1 MSEQEP
7 ITPTPEPRDEEGAD
21 IPRTSQRAPL
31 PVIGVLGEIVNSA
44 LASVGT
50 VSGDAF
56 SDMRSAIGTLPRRR
70 LVLGL
75 LALLVLVYL
84 LSGVYVVAPGEA
96 AVVRRFGAVM
106 SPPQGEGL
114 HYRLPWPADRVDI
127 VNVGEVRRE
136 TVGLTQPEPEHPDHP
151 ETPEKLQAITG
162 DTNVI
167 DVELIVQ
174 YQVRD
179 PIAYLFNSRY
189 APYRLVRDAVRYSV
203 TQLTVTRG
211 VDAILTSERQ
221 AYQDGIRTEAQK
233 QLDAY
238 NSGLQIVGLSLQKA
252 YPPDEVADAFRDVSS
267 AREDKTRAVN
277 EAQGYAN
284 SIIPEARGQAQ
295 NVLSQAQAYQS
306 DAVGRAQGGA
316 QAFNSVLAEYQK
328 STQIYGSELTRY
340 RLYLETLD
348 IILPRVQTYVVDVK
362 NGSTLNLR
370 LFGNSNGNNGSSSNG
385 TGAPAPQNPPQP

>member
-1 MSEQEP
+1 MSEQKPMTP
-7 ITPTPEPRDEEGAD
+7 IPEPRDETETRD
-21 IPRTSQRAPL
+21 TEKTRRISM
-31 PVIGVLGEIVNSA
+31 PVIGVLGEIARGA
-44 LASVGT
+44 LANIDV
-50 VSGDAF
+50 VIADAF
-56 SDMRSAIGTLPRRR
+56 GDMRAAIGNLPKRRIAFGI
-70 LVLGL
+70 V
-75 LALLVLVYL
+75 ALLILAYL
-84 LSGVYVVAPGEA
+84 ASGVYVVAPGEA
-96 AVVRRFGAVM
+96 AVIRRFGAVM

-114 HYRLPWPADRVDI
+114 HYRLPWPIDRVDI
-127 VNVGEVRRE
+127 VNIGEVRRE
-136 TVGLTQPEPEHPDHP
+136 SVGLTQAEPEHPDHP
-151 ETPEKLQAITG
+151 EKPEKLQAITG

-189 APYRLVRDAVRYSV
+189 APYRLVRDAVRYAV

-211 VDAILTSERQ
+211 VDAILTSDRQ
-221 AYQDGIRTEAQK
+221 AYQDGIRAEAQK

-252 YPPDEVADAFRDVSS
+252 YPPEEVANAFRDVSS

-306 DAVGRAQGGA
+306 DAVSRAQGGA
-316 QAFNSVLAEYQK
+316 QAFNAVLQEYQR
-328 STQIYGSELTRY
+328 STQIYGAELTRY

-348 IILPRVQTYVVDVK
+348 QILPRVQTYIVDVR

-370 LFGNSNGNNGSSSNG
+370 LFGNANGGNGATNGNN
-385 TGAPAPQNPPQP
+385 APSEQALPQP

>member
-7 ITPTPEPRDEEGAD
+7 MTPSTEPRAEPESGDGEKSPQG
-21 IPRTSQRAPL
+21 PL
-31 PVIGVLGEIVNSA
+31 PAIRVLGNIARGA
-44 LASVGT
+44 LASIATIG
-50 VSGDAF
+50 GDAAG
-56 SDMRSAIGTLPRRR
+56 DMRSAIGNLPKRGI
-70 LVLGL
+70 VFGVI
-75 LALLVLVYL
+75 ALLILVYL

-114 HYRLPWPADRVDI
+114 HYRLPWPVDQVDI

-136 TVGLTQPEPEHPDHP
+136 SVCLTEAEPEHPDHP
-151 ETPEKLQAITG
+151 EKPEKLQAITG

-174 YQVRD
+174 YQVSD
-179 PIAYLFNSRY
+179 PVAYLFNSRY
-189 APYRLVRDAVRYSV
+189 APYRLVRDAVRYAV

-221 AYQDGIRTEAQK
+221 AYQDGIRAEAQK

-252 YPPDEVADAFRDVSS
+252 YPPDEVANAFRDVSS

-306 DAVGRAQGGA
+306 DAIGRAQGGA
-316 QAFNSVLAEYQK
+316 QAFNAVLQEYQK

-348 IILPRVQTYVVDVK
+348 LILPRVQTYVVDVK
-362 NGSTLNLR
+362 NGSTFNLR
-370 LFGNSNGNNGSSSNG
+370 LFGNSSGSNGASENGND
-385 TGAPAPQNPPQP
+385 APPPQSLPQP

>member
-7 ITPTPEPRDEEGAD
+7 TTPIPKPHEEHEVGD
-21 IPRTSQRAPL
+21 NEGDDLHRTSPRVPL
-31 PVIGVLGEIVNSA
+31 PVIGVLGEIARSA
-44 LASVGT
+44 LARIGAMG
-50 VSGDAF
+50 GDAAG
-56 SDMRSAIGTLPRRR
+56 DMRSAIGKLPKRRI
-70 LVLGL
+70 VLGVI
-75 LALLVLVYL
+75 ALLILMYL

-114 HYRLPWPADRVDI
+114 HYRLPWPIDRADI
-127 VNVGEVRRE
+127 VNVGQVRRE
-136 TVGLTQPEPEHPDHP
+136 SVGLTEAEPEHPDHP
-151 ETPEKLQAITG
+151 EQPEKLQAITG

-174 YQVRD
+174 YQVSD
-179 PIAYLFNSRY
+179 PVAFLFNSRY
-189 APYRLVRDAVRYSV
+189 APYRLVRDAVRYAV

-221 AYQDGIRTEAQK
+221 AYQDGIRAEAQK

-252 YPPDEVADAFRDVSS
+252 YPPDEVANAFRDVSS

-306 DAVGRAQGGA
+306 DAIGRAQGGA
-316 QAFNSVLAEYQK
+316 QAFNAVLQEYQN
-328 STQIYGSELTRY
+328 STQIYGSDLTRY

-348 IILPRVQTYVVDVK
+348 LILPRVQTYVVDVK
-362 NGSTLNLR
+362 NGSTFNLR
-370 LFGNSNGNNGSSSNG
+370 LFGNTIGGN
-385 TGAPAPQNPPQP
+385 GAPPPQSLPQP

>member
-7 ITPTPEPRDEEGAD
+7 MTPTPEPRDTEKT
-21 IPRTSQRAPL
+21 RRVSM
-31 PVIGVLGEIVNSA
+31 PVIGVLGEIARGA
-44 LASVGT
+44 LANIGVVIADTFG
-50 VSGDAF
+50 
-56 SDMRSAIGTLPRRR
+56 DMRAAIGNLPKR
-70 LVLGL
+70 GIAFGIG
-75 LALLVLVYL
+75 ALLILAYL
-84 LSGVYVVAPGEA
+84 ASGVYVVAPGEA
-96 AVVRRFGAVM
+96 AVVRRFGAVLT
-106 SPPQGEGL
+106 PQGEGL
-114 HYRLPWPADRVDI
+114 HYRLPWPIDRVDL

-136 TVGLTQPEPEHPDHP
+136 RVGLTQAEPEHPDHP
-151 ETPEKLQAITG
+151 EKPEKLQAITG

-189 APYRLVRDAVRYSV
+189 APYRLVRDTVRYAV

-211 VDAILTSERQ
+211 VDAILTSDRQ
-221 AYQDGIRTEAQK
+221 AYQDGIRAEAQK

-252 YPPDEVADAFRDVSS
+252 YPPDEVANAFRDVSS
-267 AREDKTRAVN
+267 AREDKTRSVN

-306 DAVGRAQGGA
+306 DAVSRAQGGA
-316 QAFNSVLAEYQK
+316 QAFNAVLQEYQR
-328 STQIYGSELTRY
+328 STQIYGAELTRY

-348 IILPRVQTYVVDVK
+348 QILPRVQTYVVDIK

-370 LFGNSNGNNGSSSNG
+370 LFGSANGGNGASNGN
-385 TGAPAPQNPPQP
+385 GAPSEQALPQP